1 MPCTPAGED
10 PSAWNTLIHQGP
22 VSSSFF
28 STKLP
33 PYLLLVGK
41 VPSRLSPFWT
51 YSSHSRYYSV
61 WNCPFLYVSPLPDIF
76 IFIFLVIGILLLFLV
91 TQLCP
96 TLGDPMD
103 CSMLGFPVLHYL
115 PGLLKLRSIAS
126 MMPSNHPI
134 LYHSLL
140 LLSSIFLSIR
150 VFSNESVLHIRFS
163 SVAQSCPTLGDPMDC
178 STPGLH
184 IHHQLLEFTQT
195 HVHWIGGAIQ
205 PSHPLSCPFPPAFNL
220 SQHQGLFQGVSS
232 SHQVAKALEFQLQQQ
247 SFQQIFRTDLL

>member
-61 WNCPFLYVSPLPDIF
+61 WNCPFLYMSPLPDIF

-178 STPGLH
+178 STPGLL

-195 HVHWIGGAIQ
+195 HVH
-205 PSHPLSCPFPPAFNL
+205 
-220 SQHQGLFQGVSS
+220 
-232 SHQVAKALEFQLQQQ
+232 
-247 SFQQIFRTDLL
+247 